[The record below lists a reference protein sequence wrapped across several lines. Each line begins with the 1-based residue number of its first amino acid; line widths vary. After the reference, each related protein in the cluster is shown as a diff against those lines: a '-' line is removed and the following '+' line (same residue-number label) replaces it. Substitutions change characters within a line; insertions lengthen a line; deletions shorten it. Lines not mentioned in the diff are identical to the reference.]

1 MPHPINGAAELLSG
15 WNRYC
20 RYSQDTQSKS
30 KPMIEALKPLLT
42 SVKFVPYIV
51 PYGLVNLVI
60 KGSMVT

>member
-1 MPHPINGAAELLSG
+1 
-15 WNRYC
+15 
-20 RYSQDTQSKS
+20 
-30 KPMIEALKPLLT
+30 MIEALKPLLT